1 MLRLFIPPCNQASP
15 FARFRPA
22 RWSAPS
28 AADRDLDLPRWFF
41 AAAVAAATFVGSP
54 ALAADRP
61 LVAVIDGGVARTAE
75 LEGVLVE
82 ELDFAADPARP
93 PFTPTHDHGTLV
105 ATVLH
110 RAAGGAVD
118 IMSLRI
124 DDPAGCP
131 EGANAPCQRDP
142 LPIATAIHAAI
153 DLGADAINISLNMPD
168 DPAII
173 AAVHR
178 AAASGMKV
186 VLAAGNDG
194 ADSPGNRKAAVAGY
208 PGAVLV
214 GALDWTGEAWAG
226 SNQPDAEAGR
236 SYKYVWRPGVAVD
249 TIRADG
255 TPGRASGTSIAAPIE
270 TAFIVTGTPA
280 RPAPELPL
288 ASDFEDE
295 VEDAPPEVTV
305 TSATT
310 VSTTPREP
318 SSVGPSHILRDL
330 ALGCALGLAFLVGRL
345 RATIAA

>member
-1 MLRLFIPPCNQASP
+1 MLRLFVLPRSQASA
-15 FARFRPA
+15 FGRFKPM
-22 RWSAPS
+22 RWIP
-28 AADRDLDLPRWFF
+28 
-41 AAAVAAATFVGSP
+41 AAAIAAAIAGSP
-54 ALAADRP
+54 ASAADRP

-82 ELDFAADPARP
+82 ELDFAATPARA
-93 PFTPTHDHGTLV
+93 PFTPTNDHGTLV

-142 LPIATAIHAAI
+142 LAIAAAIHAAI

-178 AAASGMKV
+178 AAASGVKV

-194 ADSPGNRKAAVAGY
+194 ADSPGNRQAAIAGY

-214 GALDWTGEAWAG
+214 GALDWTGEAWVG
-226 SNQPDAEAGR
+226 SNQPDDEAGR

-270 TAFIVTGTPA
+270 TAFIVTGRPA
-280 RPAPELPL
+280 RPAPEPPL
-288 ASDFEDE
+288 SDEFKDI
-295 VEDAPPEVTV
+295 VEEAPPEVTV

-310 VSTTPREP
+310 VDAAPSEPRGMGR
-318 SSVGPSHILRDL
+318 SRILHEL
-330 ALGCALGLAFLVGRL
+330 AIGCALGLAFLVGRL
-345 RATIAA
+345 GASLNQPTRDS

>member
-1 MLRLFIPPCNQASP
+1 MLRLFVPPRSQASP
-15 FARFRPA
+15 FAR
-22 RWSAPS
+22 
-28 AADRDLDLPRWFF
+28 LDPTRWFF
-41 AAAVAAATFVGSP
+41 AAAFVAATFVGSP
-54 ALAADRP
+54 ALASDRP

-82 ELDFAADPARP
+82 ELDFAANPVRP
-93 PFTPTHDHGTLV
+93 PFTPAHDHGTLV

-124 DDPAGCP
+124 DNPAGCP
-131 EGANAPCQRDP
+131 EGTNAPCQHDP
-142 LPIATAIHAAI
+142 LPIAMAIHAAV

-173 AAVHR
+173 AAVNR
-178 AAASGMKV
+178 AAASGVKV

-226 SNQPDAEAGR
+226 SNWPDAEAGR
-236 SYKYVWRPGVAVD
+236 SYKYVWRPGVAID
-249 TIRADG
+249 TIAADG
-255 TPGRASGTSIAAPIE
+255 TPGRASGTSMAAPIE
-270 TAFIVTGTPA
+270 TAFIATGKPA
-280 RPAPELPL
+280 RSASELPL
-288 ASDFEDE
+288 ANDLEDA
-295 VEDAPPEVTV
+295 VEEAPPEVTV

-310 VSTTPREP
+310 VSTAPPEP
-318 SSVGPSHILRDL
+318 SSAGPSRILRDL
-330 ALGCALGLAFLVGRL
+330 VLGCALGLAFLVGRL
-345 RATIAA
+345 GASFNEPTRDS

>member
-1 MLRLFIPPCNQASP
+1 MLRLFVPPRREASP
-15 FARFRPA
+15 LACCKLA
-22 RWSAPS
+22 RWLL
-28 AADRDLDLPRWFF
+28 AAF
-41 AAAVAAATFVGSP
+41 AATIIGSP

-82 ELDFAADPARP
+82 ELDFAATPARP
-93 PFTPTHDHGTLV
+93 PFTPVHDHGTLV

-142 LPIATAIHAAI
+142 LPIAVAIHAAI
-153 DLGADAINISLNMPD
+153 DLGADAVNISLNMPD

-173 AAVHR
+173 AAVRR
-178 AAASGMKV
+178 AAASGVKV

-194 ADSPGNRKAAVAGY
+194 ADRPGNRKAAVAGY

-214 GALDWTGEAWAG
+214 GALDWTGAAWAG
-226 SNQPDAEAGR
+226 SNQPDDEAGQ
-236 SYKYVWRPGVAVD
+236 SYSYVWRPGVAID
-249 TIRADG
+249 TVGADG
-255 TPGRASGTSIAAPIE
+255 THSRASGTSIAAPIE
-270 TAFIVTGTPA
+270 TAFIVTG
-280 RPAPELPL
+280 RPGRPELQLPP
-288 ASDFEDE
+288 ASDFKEIAE
-295 VEDAPPEVTV
+295 EAPPEVTV

-310 VSTTPREP
+310 VSPPPSEP
-318 SSVGPSHILRDL
+318 SGVGSSHILRDL
-330 ALGCALGLAFLVGRL
+330 ALGGALGLAFLVGRL
-345 RATIAA
+345 GASLNRPTRHS

>member
-1 MLRLFIPPCNQASP
+1 MLRLFVPPRSQASA
-15 FARFRPA
+15 FVRFKPT
-22 RWSAPS
+22 RWLS
-28 AADRDLDLPRWFF
+28 AAI
-41 AAAVAAATFVGSP
+41 AAAAIVGSP

-75 LEGVLVE
+75 LERVLVE
-82 ELDFAADPARP
+82 ELDFAATPARP
-93 PFTPTHDHGTLV
+93 PFTPAHDHGTLV

-142 LPIATAIHAAI
+142 LPIAAAIHAAI

-173 AAVHR
+173 AAVRR
-178 AAASGMKV
+178 AAASGVKV

-194 ADSPGNRKAAVAGY
+194 ADRPGNRKAAVAGY
-208 PGAVLV
+208 PGTVLV

-226 SNQPDAEAGR
+226 SNQPDTDAGR
-236 SYKYVWRPGVAVD
+236 SYKYVWRPGVAID
-249 TIRADG
+249 TIGADG
-255 TPGRASGTSIAAPIE
+255 TPGRASGTSMAAPIE
-270 TAFIVTGTPA
+270 TAFVVTGRPG
-280 RPAPELPL
+280 RPAPELSS
-288 ASDFEDE
+288 ANDFEDA

-310 VSTTPREP
+310 ASTAPSEP
-318 SSVGPSHILRDL
+318 SGIGRSGILRDL
-330 ALGCALGLAFLVGRL
+330 VFGCALGLAFLVGRL
-345 RATIAA
+345 GASLNQPTRHT